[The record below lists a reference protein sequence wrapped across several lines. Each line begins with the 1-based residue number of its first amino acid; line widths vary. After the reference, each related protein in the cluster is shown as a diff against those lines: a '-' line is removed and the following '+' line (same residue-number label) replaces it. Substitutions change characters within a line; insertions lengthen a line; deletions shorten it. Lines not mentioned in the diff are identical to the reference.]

1 MSTSIDPHLMQISLF
16 YKKDFYQQA
25 SNYLQAVQS
34 YSSEL
39 ETAINFAKSK
49 VANDPITTMGQF
61 FIELDKKM
69 KSMSPQFAANWIKT
83 FNSAHEQVRNE
94 VGVAIGTG
102 TFYRSFSDSIGVLT
116 RQENVYDESTQ
127 SVLNN
132 AFPLR
137 YGASLTNKIHPRIQ
151 LLHGEISNKLNT
163 VMNKNLKNIQT
174 QGTSPDKA
182 HGENLVPDI
191 AHVKRVQGLVPT
203 LNQRI
208 RNEFKELY
216 NVISFYCNYNPRSAS
231 QNIQFVPNI
240 NISVNVEGTPVNQ
253 DVLFNQLQDVK
264 RDITTKKVLGVA

>member
-1 MSTSIDPHLMQISLF
+1 MSTSIDPHLMQINLF

-25 SNYLQAVQS
+25 SNYLEAVQS

-49 VANDPITTMGQF
+49 VANDPITSMSSF
-61 FIELDKKM
+61 FVDLDKKM
-69 KSMSPQFAANWIKT
+69 KSMTPQFAANWIKT
-83 FNSAHEQVRNE
+83 FNTVQEQVRNE
-94 VGVAIGTG
+94 VGITIGTG
-102 TFYRSFSDSIGVLT
+102 TFYRSFSDSIGILT
-116 RQENVYDESTQ
+116 RQENIYDESTQ
-127 SVLNN
+127 SVLNE

-151 LLHGEISNKLNT
+151 LLFGEMSNKLNT
-163 VMNKNLKNIQT
+163 VMNKNLKNIQA
-174 QGTSPDKA
+174 QGSSPDKA

-191 AHVKRVQGLVPT
+191 SHVKRIQGLVPT

-231 QNIQFVPNI
+231 QNIQFVPNF
-240 NISVNVEGTPVNQ
+240 NISVDVEGTPVNQ
-253 DVLFNQLQDVK
+253 DILFNQLQDIK
-264 RDITTKKVLGVA
+264 HDITTKKVLGVG